1 MEVIEKEKF
10 NIVRAS
16 EGRVLTAWKEEDGIE
31 QYSAFPTM
39 YCPKT
44 RTLDDIREITS
55 AEDAELTARRDEW
68 WQNENNRIALE
79 GRV

>member
-16 EGRVLTAWKEEDGIE
+16 ENHLLTAWREEDGIA

-44 RTLDDIREITS
+44 RTLDDLTEITS
-55 AEDAELTARRDEW
+55 AEDAEMTARRDEW
-68 WQNENNRIALE
+68 WENENKKIQE